1 MKVKKVKILKSSDKI
16 YLFHNKRC
24 SKSREVK
31 KYLDENNVIYNVI
44 DYLNILPDEKFL
56 KNVLLKLENNFEEI
70 IRVNEKIYKSLKINE
85 KVDTFENMINL
96 VMKHPILMQ
105 RPIVTIERDNEIIK
119 SIICRPTKLIK
130 SIFE

>member
-1 MKVKKVKILKSSDKI
+1 MKEKIFKSSDTI

-31 KYLDENNVIYNVI
+31 KYLDEYNVIYNIV
-44 DYLNILPDEKFL
+44 DYLNFLPDQKFL

-70 IRVNEKIYKSLKINE
+70 IRVNEKIFKTLKINE
-85 KVDTFENMINL
+85 KVDTFENIINL
-96 VMKHPILMQ
+96 VIKHPILMQ

-119 SIICRPTKLIK
+119 SIICRPTELIK
-130 SIFE
+130 SIFD

>member
-1 MKVKKVKILKSSDKI
+1 MKEKIFKSSDKI

-31 KYLDENNVIYNVI
+31 KYLDENNVIYNVL
-44 DYLNILPDEKFL
+44 DYLNVLPDQKFL

-85 KVDTFENMINL
+85 KVDIFENMINL

-119 SIICRPTKLIK
+119 SIICRPTELIK

>member
-1 MKVKKVKILKSSDKI
+1 MKEKIFKSSDKI

-31 KYLDENNVIYNVI
+31 KYLDENNVIYNVV
-44 DYLNILPDEKFL
+44 DYLNFLPDQKFL

-85 KVDTFENMINL
+85 KVDIFENMINL

-105 RPIVTIERDNEIIK
+105 RPIVTIERDDEIIK
-119 SIICRPTKLIK
+119 SIICRPTALIK
-130 SIFE
+130 SILINL

>member
-1 MKVKKVKILKSSDKI
+1 MKEKIFKSSDKI

-31 KYLDENNVIYNVI
+31 KYLDENNVIYNVV
-44 DYLNILPDEKFL
+44 DYLNVLPDEKFL

-119 SIICRPTKLIK
+119 SIICRPTEIIKLI
-130 SIFE
+130 FD

>member
-1 MKVKKVKILKSSDKI
+1 MKEKIFKSSDKI

-31 KYLDENNVIYNVI
+31 KYLDENNVIYNVV
-44 DYLNILPDEKFL
+44 DYLNVLPDQKFL

-119 SIICRPTKLIK
+119 SIICRPTALIK
-130 SIFE
+130 SILINL